1 MYQSLQTVAFAPT
14 NTWRANG
21 NTSWCPPIT
30 LLIQDMSKYTAI
42 YARCGGGD
50 CPNTMFEKVTFW
62 LLWHDLTIEMSV
74 LFPSL
79 WQIKSPLSSGIGR
92 LSSNQTSNVANQS
105 AALQFSC
112 NPNICNKLFQPA
124 LAPSIT
130 PTSGA
135 PVILIHVANLQTQF
149 PVGDRNAQCWKF
161 TFVQLTMFHWQWTA
175 RRFIHQWSSTRHR
188 HPPWYKKSGVQHF
201 RLWFAPQP

>member
-1 MYQSLQTVAFAPT
+1 MP
-14 NTWRANG
+14 
-21 NTSWCPPIT
+21 
-30 LLIQDMSKYTAI
+30 LIRNMSKYTAV

-50 CPNTMFEKVTFW
+50 CPKTTFKKVTFW
-62 LLWHDLTIEMSV
+62 LFRHDLTIEMSV
-74 LFPSL
+74 LFPSP
-79 WQIKSPLSSGIGR
+79 WQIKSSLSSGDGR

-105 AALQFSC
+105 AALQSSC

-161 TFVQLTMFHWQWTA
+161 TFVQMTMFHWQWTG
-175 RRFIHQWSSTRHR
+175 RRFIPQSSSTRHR
-188 HPPWYKKSGVQHF
+188 HPPWYKKSGLHHF
-201 RLWFAPQP
+201 RLWFATQP